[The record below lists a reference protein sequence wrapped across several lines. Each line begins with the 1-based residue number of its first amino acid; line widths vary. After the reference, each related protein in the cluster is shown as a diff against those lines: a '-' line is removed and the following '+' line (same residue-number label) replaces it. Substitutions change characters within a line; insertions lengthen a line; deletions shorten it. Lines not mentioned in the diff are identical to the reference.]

1 VIRKSRY
8 CFLGLCCAFCVL
20 RGELC
25 KAEEPVAAAIDR
37 LVTAAQTRDKV
48 RAAPLADDAEFI
60 RRLYLDLIGRIPTRE
75 EAQRFCGSKDASKRD
90 KLIDILLSSGELAK
104 HWRENFHVLLMGG
117 PAFTGNPEWRGWLET
132 ALRQNKG
139 WDVMAREMLRARAD
153 EPENE
158 GASQFLLSRFAQ
170 GGSGLD
176 LATRDVSRFFFGVD
190 IQCARCHKHP
200 EVKQWKQE
208 SYWGMAAFLNRSYPI
223 TVKGK
228 LYLAE
233 KATGELEF
241 TPKNKKP
248 TTAGPVYLTGAK
260 LDEPPPKGTPQ
271 GANAPRSEG
280 KDKAAPAE
288 DPADYLVA
296 PEAAPQKTC
305 VPVPRFSRRD
315 KLVKLAINAKDP
327 YFKRSAVNLTWK
339 QLLGRGL
346 VEPIDQ
352 MHNANPASHPELLQL
367 LADDFATHQFDL
379 RRLIRGIVTSQT
391 YQRTSRHPADSPRPA
406 EQTYACAAVRPLSAH
421 QLALSI
427 LTAAGYLDVL
437 KSANPKLNP
446 GELRA
451 KLETQHAGL
460 LATLVK
466 ELDSGADSF
475 QPGIREALFQANNAT
490 FADILAK
497 GGLPERLAAMTD
509 DDLLVKEAFWSVLS
523 RLPDKEESER
533 LRGYLA
539 ARRDRRAAACEQ
551 IVWSLVTSTEF
562 RFTH

>member
-1 VIRKSRY
+1 
-8 CFLGLCCAFCVL
+8 
-20 RGELC
+20 
-25 KAEEPVAAAIDR
+25 
-37 LVTAAQTRDKV
+37 VTAAQARDKL
-48 RAAPLADDAEFI
+48 RAAPLADDTEFV
-60 RRLYLDLIGRIPTRE
+60 RRLYLDLIGRVPTRE

-90 KLIDILLSSGELAK
+90 KLIDILLASGEFPK

-117 PAFTGNPEWRGWLET
+117 PAFTGNPEWRGWLESS
-132 ALRQNKG
+132 LRQNKG
-139 WDVMAREMLRARAD
+139 WDMMAREMLRARPD
-153 EPENE
+153 KPESD

-170 GGSGLD
+170 GASGLD

-223 TVKGK
+223 NVKGK

-248 TTAGPVYLTGAK
+248 TTARPVYLTGVK
-260 LDEPPPKGTPQ
+260 LDEPPKPATTP
-271 GANAPRSEG
+271 GANTPGSPG
-280 KDKAAPAE
+280 KDKTAPAE

-296 PEAAPQKTC
+296 PEAAQQKTR
-305 VPVPRFSRRD
+305 VPVPKFSRRD
-315 KLVKLAINAKDP
+315 KLVELAINAKDP
-327 YFKRSAVNLTWK
+327 YFKRAVVNLIWK
-339 QLLGRGL
+339 HLFGRGQ

-367 LADDFATHQFDL
+367 LADDFAKHQFDL
-379 RRLIRGIVTSQT
+379 RYLIRGIVTSQT

-421 QLALSI
+421 QLAISI
-427 LTAAGYLDVL
+427 LTAAGYLDAL
-437 KSANPKLNP
+437 KTANPKLNP

-451 KLETQHAGL
+451 KLESQHAGL

-490 FADILAK
+490 FADFLAK
-497 GGLPERLAAMTD
+497 GGLPERLVAMTD
-509 DDLLVKEAFWSVLS
+509 VDLLVKEAFWCVLS
-523 RLPDKEESER
+523 RPPDKEESEE

-539 ARRDRRAAACEQ
+539 ARRDRRTAACEQ

-562 RFTH
+562 RFNH